1 MKKADKINELNKEMN
16 TLINEIIRVEKVVK
30 GFSCI
35 SFSAKAEIEQIREE
49 YTTKIIEIER
59 KGKKPVAKTVLRVF
73 DKTEGLQGKC
83 YFLVIE
89 KDSEIENAIER
100 IASMS
105 WQNYNA
111 YAIGTAN
118 LYKDE
123 LYYSEIM
130 NYNSFEVKIDVER
143 VQNLKVFELER

>member
-1 MKKADKINELNKEMN
+1 MKKADKINELNTEMQEKIAEVIGREKE
-16 TLINEIIRVEKVVK
+16 K

-35 SFSAKAEIEQIREE
+35 TYAAKAEIAKVREE
-49 YTTKIIEIER
+49 YTAKIIEIER
-59 KGKKPVAKTVLRVF
+59 KGKKPVSKTVLRVF
-73 DKTEGLQGKC
+73 DKNDGLQGKC

-89 KDSEIENAIER
+89 KDSEIENAIEK
-100 IASMS
+100 ISSMS

-111 YAIGTAN
+111 YATGTAD

-130 NYNSFEVKIDVER
+130 DYNYSEVKIDIER
-143 VQNLKVFELER
+143 VQNIKIFEIAR

>member
-1 MKKADKINELNKEMN
+1 MKKTDKINELKVEMENK
-16 TLINEIIRVEKVVK
+16 INEIIRMEKEVK

-35 SFSAKAEIEQIREE
+35 TYAAKAEIAKVREE
-49 YTTKIIEIER
+49 YTAKIIVVER
-59 KGKKPVAKTVLRVF
+59 QGKKPMSKTVLRVF
-73 DKTEGLQGKC
+73 DKNEGLQGKC

-89 KDSEIENAIER
+89 KDSEIENAIEK
-100 IASMS
+100 IANMN

-111 YAIGTAN
+111 YAVGIAE

-130 NYNSFEVKIDVER
+130 EYNSFEVKIDVER
-143 VQNLKVFELER
+143 VQNLKVFELAR

>member
-1 MKKADKINELNKEMN
+1 MKKTDKINALNKEMN
-16 TLINEIIRVEKVVK
+16 VKIDEIIRVEKVVK
-30 GFSCI
+30 GYSCI

-49 YTTKIIEIER
+49 YTAKIVKVER
-59 KGKKPVAKTVLRVF
+59 QGKKPMSKTVLRVF
-73 DKTEGLQGKC
+73 DKTEELQGKC

-111 YAIGTAN
+111 YAIGTVA
-118 LYKDE
+118 LHKDE
-123 LYYSEIM
+123 FYHSEIVE
-130 NYNSFEVKIDVER
+130 NSFEVKIDVER
-143 VQNLKVFELER
+143 VQNLKIFELER